1 MNSNIGI
8 NKAFHDEGTSS
19 EIPTPNM
26 PTEKAHTRVKEN
38 GSVTSIEP
46 GIPETENMPLVSPP
60 SGPSSKDI
68 SDESNLK
75 SVKKAHPKPEV
86 KSSNSTDNNG
96 ILQGSSLG
104 NETGYLWGLWNVWSR
119 TQKVEKDNND
129 SPELEHF
136 EDRHKE
142 IELGPCESKPAFGSD
157 NTYEHTNAK
166 TIAAEVINPS
176 LIPDKILIQSPTT
189 GVVEQTIT
197 STESGN
203 LLPSSDTE
211 AGNVDTNPDANF
223 IWDITRRVSKIP
235 FLPLSVS
242 NQLNIDGLAPNKCS
256 QVTDNDQQTVSSDT
270 NGTTNSDSQRANT
283 GENTKIGSWWAPW
296 RWEFT
301 ANKDLEE
308 SASESGTGLIEDEL
322 MKVQRKEIA
331 NQIKCQS
338 YGIPKSI
345 TWGILRQKDEDFG
358 HVYITGKSYK
368 KPVLMK
374 NFPTSAFELQ
384 EQQLT
389 PNSDNNKNNQAK
401 VESIVLPDIEWNY
414 RNLTLRTR
422 CRIAMSKVPALKNMF
437 APQSHLYYDS
447 HMKKNQSSKKI
458 EKKALIISFHGFL
471 PQKIVKNI
479 IGESTGSSQR
489 MEEQAAKEL
498 KRWSDINNVELN
510 IETINLEGYGKL
522 FERVNEC
529 LSILENWIENI
540 SSCDFI
546 LAVANSH
553 SVPLAIHVIARLITS
568 GYLDKTEKLGFIG
581 LSGICMGPI
590 PEVESKISIRGNVGQ
605 DADIISEIL
614 DLEDPDSLQSKELSR
629 NMKVVIRKNFKVTF
643 VGSLNDCFSPIYSSL
658 GLHLLHPNIYR
669 ALYIDG
675 SQHQPDFLTSLFNL
689 ILTVKNLNY
698 SDHGLLIELSNF
710 FTGQIGDG
718 QHSKVL
724 TNKYAFRIGISNM
737 LNTSDLF
744 YQQKVVEELTNIREY
759 TTNSYHIPWCLRG
772 FLEEL
777 EKLQKHFDAKQI
789 IEQLYEE
796 FKSWEPE
803 TQKMKDLR
811 YCMLAFESVMNEDL
825 GL

>member
-1 MNSNIGI
+1 MNSSTGI
-8 NKAFHDEGTSS
+8 NKNNLNEGTSS
-19 EIPTPNM
+19 ETPTPDL
-26 PTEKAHTRVKEN
+26 PAEVTHTYCDPVADME
-38 GSVTSIEP
+38 TPIH
-46 GIPETENMPLVSPP
+46 ETENLTSRK
-60 SGPSSKDI
+60 PSSD
-68 SDESNLK
+68 
-75 SVKKAHPKPEV
+75 
-86 KSSNSTDNNG
+86 SNSRDVADEINSKSAKEVQLNFETNTINPADNNSA
-96 ILQGSSLG
+96 LQGSSSG
-104 NETGYLWGLWNVWSR
+104 NDKGYLWGLWNVWSR
-119 TQKVEKDNND
+119 TVKADKGGKDALQLEHSADRSEEIARVPSELKPEVDADNN
-129 SPELEHF
+129 S
-136 EDRHKE
+136 
-142 IELGPCESKPAFGSD
+142 
-157 NTYEHTNAK
+157 THTNAK
-166 TIAAEVINPS
+166 TTGSEAVNPS
-176 LIPDKILIQSPTT
+176 FIPDKILIQNPTT
-189 GVVEQTIT
+189 GVVGETVT
-197 STESGN
+197 STESEN
-203 LLPSSDTE
+203 AHPPADTE
-211 AGNVDTNPDANF
+211 ADDADVDTDANF
-223 IWDITRRVSKIP
+223 IWDITRRVSRIP
-235 FLPLSVS
+235 FLPLKVAD
-242 NQLNIDGLAPNKCS
+242 QLNIDGLAPNKCS

-270 NGTTNSDSQRANT
+270 NRTTNSDSQRANI
-283 GENTKIGSWWAPW
+283 GEDTKTGSWWAPW
-296 RWEFT
+296 KWEFT

-345 TWGILRQKDEDFG
+345 TWGILRQRNEDFG
-358 HVYITGKSYK
+358 YVYITGKSYK
-368 KPVLMK
+368 KPVIMK
-374 NFPTSAFELQ
+374 SFPTSAFELQ
-384 EQQLT
+384 EQQLS
-389 PNSDNNKNNQAK
+389 PNLDNNKNNQAK
-401 VESIVLPDIEWNY
+401 VEPIVLPDIEWNY
-414 RNLTLRTR
+414 RDLTLRTR
-422 CRIAMSKVPALKNMF
+422 CRIAMSKIPALKNMF
-437 APQSHLYYDS
+437 VPQSHLYYDS
-447 HMKKNQSSKKI
+447 HRKKNHSSKKI

-489 MEEQAAKEL
+489 MEEHTVKEL
-498 KRWSDINNVELN
+498 KRWSEIHNVELS
-510 IETINLEGYGKL
+510 IETISLEGYGKL

-529 LSILENWIENI
+529 LSILENWLENI
-540 SSCDFI
+540 SSCDFL
-546 LAVANSH
+546 LAVSNSN

-629 NMKVVIRKNFKVTF
+629 NMKVLIRKNFKITF
-643 VGSLNDCFSPIYSSL
+643 VGSLNDCFSPMYSSL

-669 ALYIDG
+669 ALYVDG

-744 YQQKVVEELTNIREY
+744 YQQKVMEELTNIKEY
-759 TTNSYHIPWCLRG
+759 TTNSYHIPWCFRG

-777 EKLQKHFDAKQI
+777 EKLQNHFDAKQI

-811 YCMLAFESVMNEDL
+811 YCMLAFENVMNEDL